1 MKQVFDNWINRYF
14 GDKEAVLLALMLIA
28 ALVMVLTMGQ
38 VLAPLVTAII
48 IAFLLQG
55 AVDGLHRFKIPRLI
69 SVITVFTF
77 FIGLLMAVLFFLV
90 PLVIRQGTNL
100 LGEVP
105 GMVSQ
110 WQTAL
115 QALPEKYPQ
124 LISEQQIATFINYAS
139 GQIAHGAEDLLK
151 SSLGKVPNLI
161 AVVVYLV
168 MVPLMVFFL
177 LKDRDQ
183 LHRMVGEL
191 LPEQRPVMRR
201 IWAEMNEQISNYV
214 RGKTT
219 EIVIVGVTTY
229 IAFLILGVNYAA
241 LLGLMVGL
249 SVVIPYIGA
258 ALVTVPVAVVAYF
271 QWGWGGEFF
280 MLMGVYT
287 LIQLLDGNVL
297 VPLLF
302 SEAVNLH
309 PVAIILAVLVFG
321 SFWGFWGVFFAI
333 PLATLVKAVYNAW
346 PRTDRLEETKG

>member
-55 AVDGLHRFKIPRLI
+55 AVDGLHRFHIPRLI
-69 SVITVFTF
+69 SVVTVFTF

-105 GMVSQ
+105 GMVTQ

-124 LISEQQIATFINYAS
+124 LISEQQISTFMNYAS
-139 GQIAHGAEDLLK
+139 AQIAHGAEDLLK
-151 SSLGKVPNLI
+151 SSLGKVPNLM

-183 LHRMVGEL
+183 LHRMVGEM

-201 IWAEMNEQISNYV
+201 IWAEMNDQISNYV

-219 EIVIVGVTTY
+219 EIVIVGVVTY
-229 IAFLILGVNYAA
+229 VAFLILGVNYAA

-258 ALVTVPVAVVAYF
+258 ALVTVPVAMVAYF

-346 PRTDRLEETKG
+346 PRTDRQEEAKS